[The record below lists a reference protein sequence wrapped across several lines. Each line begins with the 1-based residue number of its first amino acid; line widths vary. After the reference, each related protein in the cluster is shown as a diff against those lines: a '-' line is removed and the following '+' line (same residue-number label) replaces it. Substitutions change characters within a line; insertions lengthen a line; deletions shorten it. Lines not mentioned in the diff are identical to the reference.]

1 MVEVVFPMKSTE
13 PLVDEFIAALVE
25 AFPVEDIW
33 YLDSRTA
40 KECRLG
46 EEANLV
52 IIVSA
57 GGEASKIEKEA
68 TALIRKKF
76 PGTPVGIHVFPQSA
90 MFQTPRPLLVKM
102 AFTGGQH
109 VYCG

>member
-1 MVEVVFPMKSTE
+1 MKSTE
-13 PLVDEFIAALVE
+13 PSVDEYIAPLVE

-33 YLDSRTA
+33 YLNSRTA
-40 KECRLG
+40 KECRLR
-46 EEANLV
+46 EEVNLV
-52 IIVSA
+52 VIVSA
-57 GGEASKIEKEA
+57 RMEASKIEEEA

-102 AFTGGQH
+102 AFAGGRH

>member
-1 MVEVVFPMKSTE
+1 MKATE
-13 PLVDEFIAALVE
+13 PLVDEYVASLVK

-40 KECRLG
+40 KECRLR
-46 EEANLV
+46 EEVNLV
-52 IIVSA
+52 VIVSA
-57 GGEASKIEKEA
+57 GEEAFRIEEEA
-68 TALIRKKF
+68 TAMIRKKF

-102 AFTGGQH
+102 AFAGGRH

>member
-1 MVEVVFPMKSTE
+1 MKSTE
-13 PLVDEFIAALVE
+13 PSVDDYITPLVE

-40 KECRLG
+40 KECHLREEINLVVIVPAG
-46 EEANLV
+46 REAFKIEEEAV
-52 IIVSA
+52 
-57 GGEASKIEKEA
+57 E
-68 TALIRKKF
+68 LIRNKF
-76 PGTPVGIHVFPQSA
+76 PETPVGIHVFPQSA

-102 AFTGGQH
+102 AFTGGRH

>member
-1 MVEVVFPMKSTE
+1 MNSTQ
-13 PLVDEFIAALVE
+13 PLVEEFVSALVE

-40 KECRLG
+40 KECRLR
-46 EEANLV
+46 EAVNLV
-52 IIVSA
+52 IIVSS
-57 GGEASKIEKEA
+57 GGDASKIEEEA

-76 PGTPVGIHVFPQSA
+76 QGQIVGIHAFPQSA

-102 AFTGGQH
+102 AFSSGH
-109 VYCG
+109 HAFCR

>member
-1 MVEVVFPMKSTE
+1 MKSTE
-13 PLVDEFIAALVE
+13 PLVNEYLSALVE

-40 KECRLG
+40 KECRLR
-46 EEANLV
+46 EEINLV
-52 IIVSA
+52 VIVSP
-57 GGEASKIEKEA
+57 GGEASKIEEEA
-68 TALIRKKF
+68 TALIRKEF

-90 MFQTPRPLLVKM
+90 IFQTPRPLLVKM
-102 AFTGGQH
+102 AFASGRH

>member
-1 MVEVVFPMKSTE
+1 MNSIEVEQYVAS
-13 PLVDEFIAALVE
+13 LVE
-25 AFPVEDIW
+25 TFPVEDIW

-40 KECRLG
+40 KGCLLDR
-46 EEANLV
+46 EATLV
-52 IIVSA
+52 VIVSA
-57 GGEASKIEKEA
+57 GANAFRIEEQA
-68 TALIRKKF
+68 AALALEKF

-102 AFTGGQH
+102 AFASGRH